1 MSDVIHHMVSYDQD
15 LEEVD
20 KVLADSALRNYV
32 LTRTYAAIKLY

>member
-1 MSDVIHHMVSYDQD
+1 MYMVGDDQD
-15 LEEVD
+15 LEDVD